1 VEKKRQKHNE
11 KALSPSTSNCK
22 IILEQLREGLVIA
35 TRNPT
40 RVLFVNPVMTR
51 ITGYDQEEL
60 LGATYEQIEA
70 WIHPEDRA
78 AFLERWEK
86 RLAGE
91 EVPERFELRT
101 IRKDGSEAWLAVSSA
116 LIQYDGEPA
125 TLTILRDITDRVMTK
140 VALQEVEERLRAFFN
155 ASTEPALL
163 VDTKCTILATNEA
176 LAKRF
181 GKRAHELIGTNTS
194 NLFPLHVAKRRKAYA
209 DEVIHSGKSLYF
221 EDEREGR
228 RISHSL
234 YPVFDNDGNV
244 MQVAIYARDI
254 TEERQAEQ
262 ALKQSETALKRRT
275 HELEEAN
282 TALRVLLKQ
291 RTEDRAHV
299 EHAVSVNIKDITKPF
314 IERLKATPL
323 DDQQRAYLQIA
334 ESNLNHIVSPFANKL
349 AEKYSPLTPAEIQ
362 TAYLVR
368 EGKTTKEIA
377 NLLNV
382 SPLTIES
389 RRKEIRRKMNIQ
401 HRKMNLRS
409 YLLSI

>member
-1 VEKKRQKHNE
+1 M
-11 KALSPSTSNCK
+11 
-22 IILEQLREGLVIA
+22 ILEQLREGLVIA
-35 TRNPT
+35 TGNPT
-40 RVLFVNPVMTR
+40 RVLFVNPAMTR
-51 ITGYDQEEL
+51 ITGYDQDEL
-60 LGATYEQIEA
+60 LGATYDQIAA

-101 IRKDGSEAWLAVSSA
+101 IRKDGSEAWLAASSA
-116 LIQYDGEPA
+116 LIQCDGEPA
-125 TLTILRDITDRVMTK
+125 TLTILRDITERVMAK

-163 VDTKCTILATNEA
+163 VDTECTILATNEA

-181 GKRAHELIGTNTS
+181 GKRVYELIGTNTS

-209 DEVIHSGKSLYF
+209 DEVIHSGKSLHF

-228 RISHSL
+228 RICHSL

-244 MQVAIYARDI
+244 IQVAIYARDI
-254 TEERQAEQ
+254 TEERKAEK
-262 ALKQSETALKRRT
+262 ALKQSETALRRRT

-299 EHAVSVNIKDITKPF
+299 EHAVSVNIKDVTKPF

-323 DDQQRAYLQIA
+323 NDQQRAYLQIA
-334 ESNLNHIVSPFANKL
+334 ESNLNHIVSPFAHKL
-349 AEKYSPLTPAEIQ
+349 AEKYSLLTPAEIQ

-368 EGKTTKEIA
+368 EGKT
-377 NLLNV
+377 
-382 SPLTIES
+382 
-389 RRKEIRRKMNIQ
+389 
-401 HRKMNLRS
+401 
-409 YLLSI
+409 